1 MNNKLVTL
9 LLSAFILAS
18 CGGGQQRPSSSH
30 TPEGVVF
37 TDEKGISYEQFED
50 GWHITDYLGNDK
62 NIIIPESKTQEGL
75 TLNVTKIED
84 NAFYGRSVLEG
95 IDLPSTLTTIGE
107 KAFYG
112 TNLNSFYGTVN
123 LESVADSAFEETPFL
138 KNENGPI
145 LYLPTRDN
153 PNCIAYKQLSK
164 PNRIA
169 VPTGLERVMD
179 GAFEGATFNE
189 DNPVFSSLKY
199 IGNKGFYGCAFAY
212 TVTLPE
218 ALYIGDEA
226 FSDIPFG
233 EITLPKVERLGKD
246 VFKNDTFLSN
256 VALPKTLTSIGEGTF
271 ANCTGIKN
279 LSLPFLGPNEKEG
292 KGLNY
297 LFGNLEEVIIDHMS
311 ERYKLEFDTLDIQGG
326 QIVQNNLFGTIF
338 GAKKLILR
346 NIYEIPAS
354 AFESNVPVEELILD
368 GVTQIGYAAF
378 YRHNMKH
385 VYIAKNVARFGER
398 SFYGLSAY
406 QMDFGKD
413 VFAVEE
419 YKSVKEYNMT
429 TFDVGE
435 NVTFKYSVPNP
446 LETNA

>member
-1 MNNKLVTL
+1 MKTKLVTL

-18 CGGGQQRPSSSH
+18 CGGGQERPSSSH
-30 TPEGVVF
+30 TPAGVVF

-50 GWHITDYLGNDK
+50 GWHITDYLGSES

-84 NAFYGRSVLEG
+84 NAFYGRKALEG
-95 IDLPSTLTTIGE
+95 IDLPSTLTSIGE
-107 KAFYG
+107 MAFYG
-112 TNLNSFYGTVN
+112 TNLSSFYGTVN
-123 LESVADSAFEETPFL
+123 INNVGVDAFKDTPFL
-138 KNENGPI
+138 KNEKGPI
-145 LYLPTRDN
+145 LYLPAKDN

-179 GAFEGATFNE
+179 GVFEGASFNE

-218 ALYIGDEA
+218 VLQIGDEA

-233 EITLPKVERLGKD
+233 EISMPKVERLGKD
-246 VFKNDTFLSN
+246 VFKNDTFLSK
-256 VALPKTLTSIGEGTF
+256 VVLPKTLTSIGEGAFT
-271 ANCTGIKN
+271 NCTGMKN
-279 LSLPFLGPNEKEG
+279 LSLPFLGPNEEEG

-311 ERYKLEFDTLDIQGG
+311 EKYKLEFDILDIQGG
-326 QIVQNNLFGTIF
+326 KIIQSNLFGTIF
-338 GAKKLILR
+338 GTKKLILR
-346 NIYEIPAS
+346 NIYQIPAA

-378 YRHNMKH
+378 YRHNMKR
-385 VYIAKNVARFGER
+385 VYIAKNVLRFGEQ

-413 VFAVEE
+413 VFTVED
-419 YKSVKEYNMT
+419 YKKAKEYNMST
-429 TFDVGE
+429 RDVGE
-435 NVTFKYSVPNP
+435 NCTFNYEVPNP
-446 LETNA
+446 LEDNA